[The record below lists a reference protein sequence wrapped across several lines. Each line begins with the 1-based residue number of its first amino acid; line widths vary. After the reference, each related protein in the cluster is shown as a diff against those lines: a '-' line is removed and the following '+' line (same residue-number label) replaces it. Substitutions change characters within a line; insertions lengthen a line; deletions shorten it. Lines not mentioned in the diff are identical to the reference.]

1 MRDSFSLGTIA
12 GVRIGLNWSVLL
24 LLGLLMWTLAT
35 GIFPE
40 TNPGLGDNTYFA
52 MAVVASL
59 VFFASILL
67 HELGH
72 AVQARRDGMEID
84 GITLWLFG
92 GVARFTGMFPS
103 PGAEFR
109 IAVAGPLVSL
119 ALGGGFVG
127 IALAPGLPEPVNAV
141 CAWLGFIN
149 LALLA
154 FNLLPALPLDGG
166 RMLRAGLWR
175 WKGDLRSATRLAAG
189 GGRVIAFALIGL
201 GVAMFILQ
209 GAFSG
214 IWLAVIGWFLL
225 QASAAES
232 RVIERTDPLA
242 GMRVGDL
249 MVRDP
254 VTTSPEE
261 TLARLRRPHRLGAPP
276 HRVPGRRRRPR
287 RRDDAPAVPR
297 RGAARGLGDAAGGR
311 LHGRPRPAAD
321 AVGRR
326 RPRRGGHGAPR
337 LRPRARPR
345 RRRRAPGGPP
355 VDLRRHPR
363 RRRLSRRR
371 SAASPRP
378 PWRAGCAAGA
388 GRG

>member
-24 LLGLLMWTLAT
+24 LLALLMWTLAT
-35 GIFPE
+35 GVFPE
-40 TNPGLGDNTYFA
+40 TNPGLSDNAHFA
-52 MAVVASL
+52 MAVVAAL
-59 VFFASILL
+59 AFFASILL

-127 IALAPGLPEPVNAV
+127 IALVPGLPEPVNAV

-149 LALLA
+149 LLLLA

-175 WKGDLRSATRLAAG
+175 WKGDLRSATRLAATG
-189 GGRVIAFALIGL
+189 GKFISFGLIGV
-201 GVAMFILQ
+201 GIAMFVLQ

-214 IWLAVIGWFLL
+214 IWLVVIGWFLL

-232 RVIERTDPLA
+232 RAIMRRDPLA

-254 VTTSPEE
+254 VTTTPAE
-261 TLARLRRPHRLGAPP
+261 TLARFVERTAWDQRHTAYPVVNGGRAVGLMPYRVLSEIPREQWPERRVGECMVALDRLPTLSADDDLGA
-276 HRVPGRRRRPR
+276 
-287 RRDDAPAVPR
+287 AVTAL
-297 RGAARGLGDAAGGR
+297 RGTGLGRALVLDGER
-311 LHGRPRPAAD
+311 LVGLLSISDVAR
-321 AVGRR
+321 AV
-326 RPRRGGHGAPR
+326 A
-337 LRPRARPR
+337 
-345 RRRRAPGGPP
+345 
-355 VDLRRHPR
+355 
-363 RRRLSRRR
+363 
-371 SAASPRP
+371 
-378 PWRAGCAAGA
+378 
-388 GRG
+388 

>member
-1 MRDSFSLGTIA
+1 VRDSYSLGRIA

-24 LLGLLMWTLAT
+24 LLALLMWTLAT
-35 GIFPE
+35 GVFPE

-52 MAVVASL
+52 MAVVSAL
-59 VFFASILL
+59 AFFASILL

-72 AVQARRDGMEID
+72 AVQAGRDGMEID

-109 IAVAGPLVSL
+109 IAIAGPLVSA

-127 IALAPGLPEPVNAV
+127 LSLLGGLPESVSAV

-149 LALLA
+149 LALLV

-189 GGRVIAFALIGL
+189 GGRVISLALIGV
-201 GVAMFILQ
+201 GVALFVLQ
-209 GAFSG
+209 GTFSG
-214 IWLAVIGWFLL
+214 LWFAVIGWFLL

-232 RVIERTDPLA
+232 RAIMRLDPLQ
-242 GMRVGDL
+242 GVTVGDL

-254 VTTSPEE
+254 VTTSPDE
-261 TLARLRRPHRLGAPP
+261 TLAGLVE
-276 HRVPGRRRRPR
+276 RVAWGRRHSAYPVVDGARAVGMFPLRVLA
-287 RRDDAPAVPR
+287 DVPR
-297 RGAARGLGDAAGGR
+297 EQWDARRVADHMVVRDHVATLSAEDDIGAAVTALRASGLGRALVLDGERLVGLLSMSDVARAVAA
-311 LHGRPRPAAD
+311 
-321 AVGRR
+321 
-326 RPRRGGHGAPR
+326 
-337 LRPRARPR
+337 
-345 RRRRAPGGPP
+345 
-355 VDLRRHPR
+355 
-363 RRRLSRRR
+363 
-371 SAASPRP
+371 
-378 PWRAGCAAGA
+378 
-388 GRG
+388 

>member
-1 MRDSFSLGTIA
+1 MRDSFSLGTVA

-40 TNPGLGDNTYFA
+40 TNPGLGDNAYFA

-59 VFFASILL
+59 AFFASILL

-92 GVARFTGMFPS
+92 GVARFAGMFPS

-127 IALAPGLPEPVNAV
+127 IALVPGLPEPVNAV

-149 LALLA
+149 LALLV

-189 GGRVIAFALIGL
+189 GGRLLSFALIGL
-201 GVAMFILQ
+201 GIAMFILQ

-232 RVIERTDPLA
+232 RAIMRTDPLA

-254 VTTSPEE
+254 VTASPEE
-261 TLARLRRPHRLGAPP
+261 TLAQFADRIAWAHRHTAYPVVDDGRAVGMVPLRCLSDVPRTDWPTRRVRDCMVGRDRLPTLSADDDLGA
-276 HRVPGRRRRPR
+276 
-287 RRDDAPAVPR
+287 AVTAL
-297 RGAARGLGDAAGGR
+297 RGSGLGRALVLDGER
-311 LHGRPRPAAD
+311 L
-321 AVGRR
+321 VG
-326 RPRRGGHGAPR
+326 
-337 LRPRARPR
+337 LLSISDVARVV
-345 RRRRAPGGPP
+345 A
-355 VDLRRHPR
+355 
-363 RRRLSRRR
+363 
-371 SAASPRP
+371 
-378 PWRAGCAAGA
+378 
-388 GRG
+388 